1 MLSIVNYKFTT
12 VEPLG
17 EGGFGFVEKIE
28 LVKNYKEGEQPKQYA
43 RKVLAPKNDL
53 KMFKERFK
61 REVVSQNKCKHKYVV
76 DIYLADLDCDSP
88 YFIMELA
95 DCDLADLIKANELSE
110 QDKLDVMIM
119 TCKGLQHIHKKGYLH
134 RDIKPF
140 NILKFSHDKYI
151 QLNGEVTP
159 DVFYKISDFGLIRKT
174 DPDPASEVLT
184 SFGTILGT
192 TRYCAPELMYSGIY
206 THQTD
211 IFALGRVFEE
221 LNVQDERLQKIIAK
235 CTDLQARTRYTNIEH
250 VLEDITNV
258 VEAVE

>member
-1 MLSIVNYKFTT
+1 MLSIANYKFK
-12 VEPLG
+12 VIEPLG

-28 LVKNYKEGEQPKQYA
+28 LIRDYKKGELPKQYA

-61 REVVSQNKCKHKYVV
+61 REVVSQNKCQHKFVV

-95 DCDLADLIKANELSE
+95 DCDLADLINSGSLSE
-110 QDKLDVMIM
+110 QDKLNVMMM
-119 TCKGLQHIHKKGYLH
+119 TCKGLQHIHKMGYLH

-174 DPDPASEVLT
+174 DPDPQSDVLT

-192 TRYCAPELMYSGIY
+192 TRYCAPELLYSGIY
-206 THQTD
+206 TQQTD
-211 IFALGRVFEE
+211 IFALGKVFEE
-221 LNVQDERLQKIIAK
+221 LNVKDEHLQKIIAK
-235 CTDLQARTRYTNIEH
+235 CSELDARARYTKVAHI
-250 VLEDITNV
+250 LEDITKV
-258 VEAVE
+258 SEAVE